1 MNSSLKIKNIKG
13 KDVGEYD
20 IPENLLEYEKG
31 DHAVHE
37 VVVAYLAHQRAG
49 TASTLSK
56 SNVAGSGKKPWKQK
70 GLGRARAGYRQSP
83 IWRGGAVAHGPHPR
97 SYKKKVS
104 KKVSR
109 LAFRRAFSAK
119 VQQDEIILIEEM
131 NLTTPKTKDL
141 LTIING
147 LDIKNT
153 CLIIL
158 DEVSENVRLAS
169 RNLKNIDVINASHL
183 NTYKLLRYQSL
194 IITNAAMSLIENRL
208 GKQGVE
214 EWK

>member
-214 EWK
+214 K

>member
-141 LTIING
+141 LTLING

-214 EWK
+214 E